1 MLTQHLF
8 LSLSSLVQPISA
20 ATGHTPIFIIP
31 LALAIVAS
39 LVIFFLTNNR
49 APPRWYMVFVLIG
62 FVSTIAWL
70 DMIGNECVAVLE
82 VSVEGG
88 ERGECALHHTHTD
101 SSFPSPSL
109 SPPQVLGVV
118 TGITSTPG
126 GSAILGITLLAW
138 ANSIGDFVADTSVA
152 RAGRPKMGVASVFG
166 SPLLTACLGL
176 GLASVIAT
184 IGSPGHRVKAELSDE
199 IIVSFIFLGISCV
212 VETAVASIL
221 KSRV

>member
-1 MLTQHLF
+1 MW
-8 LSLSSLVQPISA
+8 
-20 ATGHTPIFIIP
+20 
-31 LALAIVAS
+31 
-39 LVIFFLTNNR
+39 R
-49 APPRWYMVFVLIG
+49 
-62 FVSTIAWL
+62 
-70 DMIGNECVAVLE
+70 
-82 VSVEGG
+82 EG
-88 ERGECALHHTHTD
+88 RGESAHCTTHTHRQLI
-101 SSFPSPSL
+101 SLAVSPP
-109 SPPQVLGVV
+109 PPQVLGVI

-212 VETAVASIL
+212 VETAAASIL